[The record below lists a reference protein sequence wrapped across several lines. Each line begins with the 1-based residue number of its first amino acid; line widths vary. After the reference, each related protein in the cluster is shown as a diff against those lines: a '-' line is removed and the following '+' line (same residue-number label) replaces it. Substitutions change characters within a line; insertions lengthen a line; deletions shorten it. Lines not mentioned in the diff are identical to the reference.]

1 MRKAYIAPDCE
12 CMTFTVD
19 DLIAAGCNT
28 TMVQAGGNYSNRPA
42 CTITSNMGDAL
53 ISMEVCEAVLEN
65 YCYNTVAGNVIFS
78 S

>member
-12 CMTFTVD
+12 YMTFTVD

-28 TMVQAGGNYSNRPA
+28 TMIQAGGNLSNL
-42 CTITSNMGDAL
+42 TSCAVINSKGDAL
-53 ISMEVCEAVLEN
+53 ISPGACDVVMEG